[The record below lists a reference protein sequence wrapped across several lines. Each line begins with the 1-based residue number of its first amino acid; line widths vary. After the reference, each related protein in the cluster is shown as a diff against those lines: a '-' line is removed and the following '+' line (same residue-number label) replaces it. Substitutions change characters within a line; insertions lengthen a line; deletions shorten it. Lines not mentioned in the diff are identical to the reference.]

1 MSFAVKGSAA
11 VFRFPNRREK
21 ISDRSG
27 LEHFSRRDEFD
38 LGEAES
44 ILRSWDPKPMVAV
57 PAGRSFSRSDSS
69 HFTLAAGCEI
79 KCCVSIVIFP
89 LSPFDDF
96 FQLIFAENKIFRFSL
111 EGHRIVSELQD
122 PPCFRDSGRRTFD
135 RFAEF
140 RQRNKWRCPLR
151 KPFCFVEFWGAD
163 AKKTHPAGSE
173 LADVRRGANQ
183 RPDGFRKKVYSGNW
197 NFLCLSN
204 ILVKEIRGEEEEN
217 LASIFIYGRHGTII
231 TFLRPI
237 KNPKVSIFIDGS
249 KFILRK
255 EIFADFCNSCFQ
267 VNHMVPS
274 LYNIS
279 LHYPQISNGQYGL
292 HKFYFFLRS

>member
-44 ILRSWDPKPMVAV
+44 ILRSWDPKHMVAV

-89 LSPFDDF
+89 LSLFDDF

-151 KPFCFVEFWGAD
+151 KPFCFVEIVFGGRTP
-163 AKKTHPAGSE
+163 KKHTRQDQNWRVCVEGPISARMVSE
-173 LADVRRGANQ
+173 KSLFRELEFSLPFQYPCQGNPGGRRGKSRQYFYLRQAWNHNHIPAPNQ
-183 RPDGFRKKVYSGNW
+183 KPKSLYIHRWLQVYSAKR
-197 NFLCLSN
+197 NFC
-204 ILVKEIRGEEEEN
+204 
-217 LASIFIYGRHGTII
+217 
-231 TFLRPI
+231 
-237 KNPKVSIFIDGS
+237 
-249 KFILRK
+249 
-255 EIFADFCNSCFQ
+255 
-267 VNHMVPS
+267 
-274 LYNIS
+274 
-279 LHYPQISNGQYGL
+279 GL
-292 HKFYFFLRS
+292 LQ